1 VYKGEECLREK
12 SERERW
18 VREETEECV
27 KEKSLCER
35 EECARET
42 ERHSHDSRVTET
54 CPV

>member
-1 VYKGEECLREK
+1 MREK

-35 EECARET
+35 EEL
-42 ERHSHDSRVTET
+42 V
-54 CPV
+54 